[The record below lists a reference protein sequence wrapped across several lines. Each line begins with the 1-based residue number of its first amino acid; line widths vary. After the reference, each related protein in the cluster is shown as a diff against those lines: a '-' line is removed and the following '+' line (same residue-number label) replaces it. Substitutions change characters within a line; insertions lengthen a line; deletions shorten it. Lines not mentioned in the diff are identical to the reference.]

1 METAA
6 HNLEA
11 LGVDPSKVPAITR
24 DLVRQAKLDP
34 DLLIACAERLG
45 VDIVHSLV
53 LRDSIWDMLAA
64 QRARSLEI
72 GLLSGGYGR
81 KSLNAQGPFGSMRI
95 QLIRYAT
102 WMRWWPEASAAARAM
117 PASLC

>member
-1 METAA
+1 M
-6 HNLEA
+6 
-11 LGVDPSKVPAITR
+11 PAITR

-53 LRDSIWDMLAA
+53 LGDSIWDMLAA

-72 GLLSGGYGR
+72 GLLSDGYGR